1 MKHRMA
7 DIGFPMAAGEYAA
20 AILGPVET
28 ASLASLDLN
37 LLRTFLAVYRSGS
50 FTGAARLLGLSQP
63 TVTTQM
69 RALERQTGREL
80 FERLPRGVTPTPVAD
95 ELAARIAAPLDELA
109 AVAGPTPRAGARAEP
124 VHLAGPA
131 ELLCTKALPALAP
144 LIAEGVRLRVA
155 TGLTDPLLDELRA
168 GRHDLVIATTRPRG
182 RTVHAVPLTDEEF
195 VLVAAPIWAERL
207 LGRGPAR
214 EDEGERAAGR
224 KTEGRGVVERHTDTD
239 GVVVPEA
246 EDEIHGQGPAGQGAE
261 GPGSA
266 GEGGERRGSALRGS
280 KGQGPAGQGGEG
292 LGSAGRDAEREG
304 SAGRDAEAQGPTGQA
319 TEAPGPAVRHAGRRS
334 FVAPDSFDPAVLHEV
349 PLITYAEDLPIARR
363 YWRHVF
369 GRRLSRTAAVTV
381 PDLRGVLAAVA
392 AGAGFSVLPRY
403 LCQDLLASGALVA
416 LLEPEDPPINTGF
429 LVQRPGASDNPDV
442 ARVRALLLRAARS
455 W

>member
-1 MKHRMA
+1 M
-7 DIGFPMAAGEYAA
+7 
-20 AILGPVET
+20 ET

-131 ELLCTKALPALAP
+131 ELLCTRALPALAP

-224 KTEGRGVVERHTDTD
+224 KTEGRGVVERDTDTD
-239 GVVVPEA
+239 GVVVPET
-246 EDEIHGQGPAGQGAE
+246 EDEIHGQGPAGQATE
-261 GPGSA
+261 GPG
-266 GEGGERRGSALRGS
+266 
-280 KGQGPAGQGGEG
+280 PAGPGGEG
-292 LGSAGRDAEREG
+292 LGSAGRGAGRQG
-304 SAGRDAEAQGPTGQA
+304 SAGRGAECQGSAVQATEHQGPTVRDAEAPGPTGQA

-442 ARVRALLLRAARS
+442 ARVRALLLRAARR